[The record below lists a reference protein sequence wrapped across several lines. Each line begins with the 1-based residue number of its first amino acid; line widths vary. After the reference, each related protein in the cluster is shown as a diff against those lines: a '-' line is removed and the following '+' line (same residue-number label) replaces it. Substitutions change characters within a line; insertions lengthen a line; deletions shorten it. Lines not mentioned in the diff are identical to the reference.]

1 MPLSRGPDTTIV
13 VQHKNDAG
21 DHVRKNTKSISFS
34 TVRRCSFEHYTCHRN
49 LENYEKIELHCDYRL
64 LIGKKFHL
72 DE

>member
-1 MPLSRGPDTTIV
+1 MV

-21 DHVRKNTKSISFS
+21 DHVRKKILKTFLLVQCIDAVLNTTLVI
-34 TVRRCSFEHYTCHRN
+34 VIW
-49 LENYEKIELHCDYRL
+49 ENYEKIELHCDYRL